1 MTTNCTNE
9 AIQPTDDSI
18 VFYELEKVRFIL
30 KDATG
35 LDIAYAYHDLV
46 FSEHALFIIQFD
58 GTSASHWDCWFNNDC
73 PDSNRH
79 TLFRSLTT
87 SAMLNGITL
96 HYKGKFTLSQ
106 ADEKEEIVLHFTEA

>member
-1 MTTNCTNE
+1 MTTERINQATP
-9 AIQPTDDSI
+9 PTDDNI
-18 VFYELEKVRFIL
+18 VFYELEKVRFVL

-35 LDIAYAYHDLV
+35 LDIAYAYQDLI

-58 GTSASHWDCWFNNDC
+58 GTSSSRWNCWFNNDC
-73 PDSNRH
+73 TDSNRH

-87 SAMLNGITL
+87 SAILNGITL

-106 ADEKEEIVLHFTEA
+106 ADEKEEISIHFTEA